1 MKDLVI
7 GIMAAADLTAAQVKS
22 RLEAAGYTNVQG
34 VKKEGDHFDAMAT
47 AKDGKQ
53 VSLDVDAKT
62 GAITPGDREREE
74 RARSIL
80 VPASRGQAS
89 RAHRLPYACISR
101 NSADIHAPLRSPKR
115 PISY

>member
-7 GIMAAADLTAAQVKS
+7 GIAAELTAALVKS
-22 RLEAAGYTNVQG
+22 SLEAAGYTDVQD

-47 AKDGKQ
+47 GMDGKQ

-74 RARSIL
+74 RAQVFWFL
-80 VPASRGQAS
+80 PSR
-89 RAHRLPYACISR
+89 
-101 NSADIHAPLRSPKR
+101 
-115 PISY
+115 

>member
-7 GIMAAADLTAAQVKS
+7 GIMATADLTAAQVKS

-47 AKDGKQ
+47 GMDGKQ

-74 RARSIL
+74 RAQVFWFL
-80 VPASRGQAS
+80 PSR
-89 RAHRLPYACISR
+89 
-101 NSADIHAPLRSPKR
+101 
-115 PISY
+115 